1 MEPWLYGAEPWGV
14 WRKEGEKRKY
24 ENPGGTSN
32 ISINPKPQ
40 CYFYFPSPCVFACDE
55 PPAMRTI

>member
-1 MEPWLYGAEPWGV
+1 MEERGG
-14 WRKEGEKRKY
+14 KRKY

-40 CYFYFPSPCVFACDE
+40 CYFYFPSPCVFACDD
-55 PPAMRTI
+55 PLL